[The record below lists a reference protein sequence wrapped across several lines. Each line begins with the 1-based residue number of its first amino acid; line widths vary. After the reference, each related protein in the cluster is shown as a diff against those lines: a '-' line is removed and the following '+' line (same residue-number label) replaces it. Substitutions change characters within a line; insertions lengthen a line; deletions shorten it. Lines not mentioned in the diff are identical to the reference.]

1 MIKRSLLLAT
11 ALATIAGAAIVTLPT
26 TPAFAQSDEDRRLD
40 RLDKQVRELRA
51 ILFQGRD
58 TGQPVVVKPEG
69 PDPEV
74 TALQQ
79 QVSDLDDTIRKLNGQ
94 IEILTHD
101 SDEARAAANAVR
113 DQNGELRGELK
124 DLSDRVAKLESALA
138 PPPPAPP
145 QVGQPGQ
152 APAPG
157 QTGVLTLPPG
167 AGGPA
172 PDASPAAPTAA
183 ESYKHARA
191 LLAANDYTAA
201 AAAFQAFI
209 GQFPSSKEVPAA
221 YYWWG
226 EADIARQAYADAVP
240 AYAHAL
246 TGWPKQPWAPDATVK
261 LARALME
268 TNQTDKACAALAE
281 FERRYHKDASPLVK
295 SRAAE
300 IRTRAACSG

>member
-1 MIKRSLLLAT
+1 VPAR
-11 ALATIAGAAIVTLPT
+11 
-26 TPAFAQSDEDRRLD
+26 PAFAQSDEDRRLD
-40 RLDKQVRELRA
+40 RLEKQVRELRA

-79 QVSDLDDTIRKLNGQ
+79 RVSDLDDTIRKLNGQ

-124 DLSDRVAKLESALA
+124 DLSDRVGKLETALA
-138 PPPPAPP
+138 PPPPPP
-145 QVGQPGQ
+145 AGQPGQQGQPGQ
-152 APAPG
+152 APPPG

-167 AGGPA
+167 AGAGPT
-172 PDASPAAPTAA
+172 DATPPAPTAA

-191 LLAANDYTAA
+191 LLSANDYPAA

-209 GQFPSSKEVPAA
+209 SQYPSSKEIPAA
-221 YYWWG
+221 YYWLG
-226 EADIARQAYADAVP
+226 EADVGRQGFADAVP
-240 AYAHAL
+240 AYANAL
-246 TGWPKQPWAPDATVK
+246 KGWPKQPWAPDATVK
-261 LARALME
+261 LARALAE
-268 TNQTDKACAALAE
+268 TSQTDKACAALAE
-281 FERRYHKDASPLVK
+281 FERRYRKEASPTVR

-300 IRTRAACSG
+300 VRTRAACAG